1 MQLTEE
7 IRTILEYSRD
17 EAMRTGC
24 HAIAPEHLL
33 LGILRHRSSSA
44 IDFLTRAGLDPD
56 TVKTEVDAR
65 VFQEKEVP
73 YGEQDSINFTR
84 SALNVCSM
92 AVMEAVREGGDIRAV
107 HLLAALCDTPGD
119 WCGEYLRSHGLDIR
133 IIRAYTKKSSAEPS
147 RSALPSAE
155 ELDRLIGAFYSERE
169 IYS

>member
-33 LGILRHRSSSA
+33 LGILRHRSNSA
-44 IDFLTRAGLDPD
+44 MDFLVRAGLSPEA
-56 TVKTEVDAR
+56 VKADMDAR
-65 VFQEKEVP
+65 VFCEEPVP
-73 YGEQDSINFTR
+73 FDEADSITFTR
-84 SALNVCSM
+84 TALNVTSM
-92 AVMEAVREGGDIRAV
+92 AVMEAIKEGGDVRAV

-119 WCGEYLRSHGLDIR
+119 WCGEYLRNHGLDIR
-133 IIRAYTKKSSAEPS
+133 IIRSYTKKSSPEPAK
-147 RSALPSAE
+147 SALPSAE